1 MAKVVL
7 NGELVDEANACLP
20 VLDWG
25 LLYGY
30 GLFETMRAYKGKVFR
45 LDDHLDRLMKSSLA
59 INLNFNASKRKL
71 AKQVFAVLIAN
82 KLADAYVRLT
92 VTYGASEPRLAFE
105 RKAKPNVYVVAR
117 PIPENIGELQ
127 KKGVKLSVSGKFV
140 RDPESPLTYIKST
153 NYLLSAL
160 AKKEASSAGA
170 FDVLMLNTDGF
181 MAETSTANVFT
192 VKDGELSTP
201 SVESGI
207 LPGITRKTVLEIAEE
222 SGIPSKEKEM
232 TVMEFSESDEAFLT
246 NSTLELVPV
255 VSFDGRRVGSGKPGK
270 TTRKLLMEYGKL
282 VSEETR

>member
-1 MAKVVL
+1 
-7 NGELVDEANACLP
+7 
-20 VLDWG
+20 
-25 LLYGY
+25 
-30 GLFETMRAYKGKVFR
+30 
-45 LDDHLDRLMKSSLA
+45 
-59 INLNFNASKRKL
+59 
-71 AKQVFAVLIAN
+71 
-82 KLADAYVRLT
+82 
-92 VTYGASEPRLAFE
+92 
-105 RKAKPNVYVVAR
+105 
-117 PIPENIGELQ
+117 
-127 KKGVKLSVSGKFV
+127 
-140 RDPESPLTYIKST
+140 
-153 NYLLSAL
+153 
-160 AKKEASSAGA
+160 
-170 FDVLMLNTDGF
+170 MLNTDGF